1 MLRPT
6 RLFTL
11 FVFTLAFLT
20 INGQAQKKKPAKPV
34 PKAPTQPATK
44 TPEPTPAPAGS
55 LSATV
60 LRCEYLTE
68 PLAIDTRVPRLS
80 WIVESN
86 VRGAKQTAYQILAA
100 SSTEKLA
107 ADKGD
112 LWDTGK
118 VASNQTIQL
127 EYKGLPLSSRQ
138 QVFWKVRV
146 WDQEGK
152 ASAWSKSASWAMGLF
167 NQSDWSAHWIGAE
180 GASVEDVTAVLLR
193 REFTLP
199 EKAVATAAK
208 ATGANRRPVRG
219 RRPAI
224 AAAPAKVSAGVKV
237 KRARLYAT
245 ALGVY
250 ELRLNGQRV
259 GDHILAP
266 EFTDYHTRTQYQAY
280 DVTGLLKP
288 GANVIGA
295 LLGDGWYAGKI
306 GLAEIL
312 VKQARNTYGIHPR
325 LLAQLEIELS
335 NGQTERIVTDASW
348 RVTREGPIRAADLL
362 DGEIYDAR
370 REMPG
375 WDKAGFDDKAWAKA
389 DALFSVTTKLNA
401 QPNEPIRITRELKP
415 IAVNEPKPGVY
426 VFDLGQNMVGWCRL
440 QAQGAAGTTIKLVHA
455 EMLNDDGT
463 VYTENLR
470 AARQM
475 DQFILKGSGVE
486 TFEPHFTY
494 HGFRYVQVMGLS
506 RKPQISD
513 LIGRQF
519 NSDMPETSSF
529 ETSSPLLN
537 KLWQNI
543 LWTQRDNMHSIPT
556 DCPQR
561 DERMGWMGDIQIFV
575 GTGIFNMDMG
585 AFYTKWMRDVR
596 DAQTADGRFP
606 DFAPHP
612 FQKTLAAMKGGDFM
626 GVAGWADAG
635 VVVPW
640 RLWQLYGDKRQLA
653 ENYES
658 SKRWIEFVRQ
668 NNPDLLW
675 KNKRGNDYG
684 DWLNSDTMKH
694 PSIPQ
699 KGGEVPKHVFATMM
713 FAYATDLV
721 AKMADVLQKPDEAA
735 KYGALFNDIRAAFNK
750 AYVKN
755 DGKIEGDTQAG
766 YALALHFD
774 LLSESKRALAVKHM
788 LAGIAKYK
796 GHMSTGFHSTYRM
809 MLELTKSGHNDLA
822 YQLINHTTF
831 PSWGYSI
838 ENGATTIWERW
849 DGYVKGRGFQDKGM
863 NSFNHYAIGAVG
875 EWMYRVILGINN
887 DDAKPAY
894 EHFSIRPHPDGG
906 LTFAKGSYHS
916 IRGKIESSWRVEGSG
931 LKLDV
936 TIPANTSATVY
947 VPAQNA
953 ESVLEGGLPV
963 SQAVGVQFVR
973 MEGGAAV
980 FEVQAGNYSFAAR

>member
-1 MLRPT
+1 MLRSI
-6 RLFTL
+6 RF
-11 FVFTLAFLT
+11 FVLLFLT
-20 INGQAQKKKPAKPV
+20 CALCAALTQAQKKKPAKPA
-34 PKAPTQPATK
+34 PKPTAQPVGK
-44 TPEPTPAPAGS
+44 TPEPPPAPSGS
-55 LSATV
+55 LTATG

-68 PLAIDTRVPRLS
+68 PLALETRAPRLS
-80 WIVESN
+80 WLVESN
-86 VRGAKQTAYQILAA
+86 ARGAKQTAYHVLAA
-100 SSTEKLA
+100 SSAEKLA

-118 VASNQTIQL
+118 VFSNQTIQL
-127 EYKGLPLSSRQ
+127 EYKGLPLNSRQ

-146 WDQEGK
+146 WDQDGK
-152 ASAWSKSASWAMGLF
+152 ASAWSTPARWAMGLL
-167 NQSDWSAHWIGAE
+167 NENDWTAQWIGAE
-180 GASVEDVTAVLLR
+180 GASVEDVTAVQLR
-193 REFTLP
+193 REFKLP
-199 EKAVATAAK
+199 EAPVTTASA
-208 ATGANRRPVRG
+208 RRPVRG
-219 RRPAI
+219 ARTTAPPAN
-224 AAAPAKVSAGVKV
+224 VKI
-237 KRARLYAT
+237 KRAILYAT

-250 ELRLNGQRV
+250 EVRLNGQRV

-280 DVTGLLKP
+280 DVSSLLKP
-288 GANVIGA
+288 GANAIGA
-295 LLGDGWYAGKI
+295 WLGDGWYAGEI

-312 VKQARNTYGIHPR
+312 LKQARNTYGIHPR
-325 LLAQLEIELS
+325 LRAQLEIELT
-335 NGQTERIVTDASW
+335 NGATESIITDANW
-348 RVTREGPIRAADLL
+348 RVTREGPIRASDLL

-375 WDKAGFDDKAWAKA
+375 WDQPGFDDKAWTKA
-389 DALFSVTTKLNA
+389 DALLSVNTKLNA

-415 IAVNEPKPGVY
+415 LAVNEPKPGVY

-440 QAQGAAGTTIKLVHA
+440 QTQGAAGTTIKLIHA
-455 EMLNDDGT
+455 EMLSEDGT

-470 AARQM
+470 GANQT

-486 TFEPHFTY
+486 TFEPRFTY
-494 HGFRYVQVMGLS
+494 HGFRYVQVTGLTS
-506 RKPQISD
+506 KPQLSD
-513 LIGRQF
+513 LVGKQF
-519 NSDMPETSSF
+519 NSDMAETSSF

-543 LWTQRDNMHSIPT
+543 LWTQRDNMHSVPT

-585 AFYTKWMRDVR
+585 AFYTKWLRDVR

-606 DFAPHP
+606 DFAPQP
-612 FQKTLAAMKGGDFM
+612 FQKTLATMNGSDFM

-640 RLWQLYGDKRQLA
+640 RTWQLYGDKRQLA

-658 SKRWIEFVRQ
+658 SKRWVEFVRQ
-668 NNPDLLW
+668 HNPDLLW

-684 DWLNSDTMKH
+684 DWLNSDTMK
-694 PSIPQ
+694 PPPQLGIPA

-721 AKMADVLQKPDEAA
+721 AKMATVLEKPEEAA
-735 KYGALFNDIRAAFNK
+735 KYSALFNDIRAAFNK
-750 AYVKN
+750 AYVKT

-774 LLSESKRALAVKHM
+774 LLPEAKRPLALKHM
-788 LAGIAKYK
+788 LAGITKYK

-809 MLELTKSGHNDLA
+809 MLELTKAGQNDLA

-894 EHFSIRPHPDGG
+894 EHFVIRPYPGGG
-906 LTFAKGSYHS
+906 LTWAKGSYNS
-916 IRGKIESSWRVEGSG
+916 IRGKIESSWKLAGSEF
-931 LKLDV
+931 KLDV

-947 VPAQNA
+947 VPAKTA
-953 ESVLEGGLPV
+953 ESVWESNAAA
-963 SQAVGVQFVR
+963 SQATGVQFIR

-980 FEVQAGNYSFAAR
+980 FEVQAGRYSFTAK

>member
-1 MLRPT
+1 MLRSIKFIA
-6 RLFTL
+6 LL
-11 FVFTLAFLT
+11 FLT
-20 INGQAQKKKPAKPV
+20 FALCDSSTQAQKKKPAKPAT
-34 PKAPTQPATK
+34 KAPAKPAVK
-44 TPEPTPAPAGS
+44 APEPTPAGT
-55 LSATV
+55 LTATA

-68 PLAIDTRVPRLS
+68 PLALDTRVPRLS
-80 WIVESN
+80 WIVESD

-100 SSTEKLA
+100 SSAEKLA

-118 VASNQTIQL
+118 VFGKQTIQL

-146 WDQEGK
+146 WDQDGK
-152 ASAWSKSASWAMGLF
+152 ASAWSKPASWAMGLF
-167 NQSDWSAHWIGAE
+167 DQSDWTAHWIGAE
-180 GASVEDVTAVLLR
+180 GASVEDVTVVMLR
-193 REFTLP
+193 REFKLP
-199 EKAVATAAK
+199 EAPMTVAAI
-208 ATGANRRPVRG
+208 NRRPVRS
-219 RRPAI
+219 RRPAATP
-224 AAAPAKVSAGVKV
+224 AATAPASVKV
-237 KRARLYAT
+237 KRALLYAT

-288 GANVIGA
+288 GTNAIGA

-335 NGQTERIVTDASW
+335 NGQTERIITDASW
-348 RVTREGPIRAADLL
+348 RVTREGPIRASDLL
-362 DGEIYDAR
+362 DGELYDAR
-370 REMPG
+370 REMID
-375 WDKAGFDDKAWAKA
+375 WDKAGFDDKSWAKA

-415 IAVNEPKPGVY
+415 IALNEPKPGVY

-470 AARQM
+470 AARQT
-475 DQFILKGSGVE
+475 DQFILKGSGAE

-494 HGFRYVQVMGLS
+494 HGFRYVQVTGLAN
-506 RKPQISD
+506 KPQLSD
-513 LIGRQF
+513 LVGRQF

-596 DAQTADGRFP
+596 DAQTPDGRFP

-612 FQKTLAAMKGGDFM
+612 FQKTLATMKGGDFM

-694 PSIPQ
+694 PSIPA

-713 FAYATDLV
+713 FAHATDLV

-774 LLSESKRALAVKHM
+774 LLSEAKRALAVKHM
-788 LAGIAKYK
+788 LTGIAKYK

-809 MLELTKSGHNDLA
+809 MLELTKAGHNELA

-894 EHFSIRPHPDGG
+894 EHFVIRPYPGGG
-906 LTFAKGSYHS
+906 LTWAKGSYNS
-916 IRGKIESSWRVEGSG
+916 IRGKIESSWRVEGG
-931 LKLDV
+931 GVKLDV

-947 VPAQNA
+947 VPAKNA
-953 ESVLEGGLPV
+953 ESVLEGGASA
-963 SQAVGVQFVR
+963 SQAAGVQFVR
-973 MEGGAAV
+973 MDGSAAV
-980 FEVQAGNYSFAAR
+980 FEVQAGKYSFAAR